1 MFGKDKKKNYFYE
14 CFYDLGVCAEE
25 CFDTLSVGMKNFD
38 ANMDLLKFKNDVHKF
53 EHEGDLKKEKFEEE
67 LAREF
72 VTPIDREDIF
82 LMLDKIDDLTDSI
95 EEISYKMYLRN
106 YKDLPPKTPMFIDEA
121 KKCMDHLMIVLKNFS
136 HVTEKDYIYPLI
148 QQVLTDE
155 SDMDRLYENEV
166 HSLYVTGKAYDRTRF
181 DERIYGYFETIT
193 DKCKDVCKEVLII
206 MYKNL

>member
-14 CFYDLGVCAEE
+14 CFYELGMYATH
-25 CFDTLSVGMKNFD
+25 CFDTLSEGMKNFNT
-38 ANMDLLKFKNDVHKF
+38 NMDLLKFKNDVHHF
-53 EHEGDLKKEKFEEE
+53 EHEADAKKGQFEEE

-95 EEISYKMYLRN
+95 DEISYKMYLRN
-106 YKDLPPKTPMFIDEA
+106 YKDLPPKTPIFIDET
-121 KKCMDHLMIVLKNFS
+121 KKCMDHLMLVLKNFS
-136 HVTEKDYIYPLI
+136 HVADKDYIYPLI

-155 SDMDRLYENEV
+155 SDMDRLYETEV
-166 HSLYVTGKAYDRTRF
+166 HGLYVTGNAYDRTRF
-181 DERIYGYFETIT
+181 DERIYGYFENIT
-193 DKCKDVCKEVLII
+193 DKCRDVCKEVLII